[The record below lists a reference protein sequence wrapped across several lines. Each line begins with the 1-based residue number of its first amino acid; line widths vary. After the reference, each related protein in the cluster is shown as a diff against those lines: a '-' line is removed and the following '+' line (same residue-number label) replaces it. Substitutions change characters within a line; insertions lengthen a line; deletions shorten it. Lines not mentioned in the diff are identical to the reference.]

1 MASIESEV
9 IDPSAAIERFKK
21 AAAEL
26 AFSRR
31 SFMGMGVAGA
41 AAAGAVLLATPSPAQ
56 EPLHNG
62 YPQVDVLNFLLQV
75 KYITATLYSYLTTG
89 SDLPAASGTTV
100 GSAQVFNPPK
110 QITFTSIANGPSAQ
124 QLTDMFNEMFYDE
137 LSHVI
142 DLRNLI
148 QSASPGQPVGAT
160 AVASR
165 ANLNLLGNSLPATTP
180 PTAAITMTQSQA
192 IAMSRMLEDLS
203 VSAAA
208 GAAVYLTGTNLAYV
222 SQMMAA
228 DGFHAGALR
237 LVSIQAGAQYQPT
250 EFPFGN
256 VTSSAETLES
266 IAGFTTATSKTI
278 YAMNLGTA
286 APSVGNIA
294 LGTGLSVPQSVI
306 ASVVDQPSVT
316 PYGIATSGSA
326 TITNV
331 SDTST
336 ILSGQPISG
345 TGIPAN
351 AYVKSVT
358 ANTITISANASAT
371 TKAVTLSGATV
382 AGSNVILGA
391 TNVASSVVGQQVTGT
406 GIPANTMI
414 TAATSSPN
422 TLVLSNNATA
432 SSTATFTGD
441 VSSGNNVIKNVSSF
455 TGITLGLPIS
465 GAGIP
470 SGATVAALDT
480 TDLTVT
486 ISVVAS
492 ATATGVTLT
501 CATLV
506 TLTIPTELVTVGQS
520 SITLTGAIPSTS
532 VLTLNIVQ
540 ADSMDVVPGDP
551 GSASASAG
559 GPSLI
564 AGTSPSTY
572 QGFFNTAG
580 AGSTSATGT
589 QAGLAFARNFSQVLQ
604 VLLGTNA
611 TNTFVTNQSSEG
623 GFYPYGVTGTI
634 SSIQPF

>member
-9 IDPSAAIERFKK
+9 IDPSTAIERFKK
-21 AAAEL
+21 TASEL
-26 AFSRR
+26 ALSRR

-41 AAAGAVLLATPSPAQ
+41 AAAGAVLLSPPSAAQ

-89 SDLPAASGTTV
+89 KDLPSDSGATV

-110 QITFTSIANGPSAQ
+110 QMTFTSVANGPSAQ

-237 LVSIQAGAQYQPT
+237 LVAIQAGAQYQPT

-266 IAGFTTATSKTI
+266 ISGFTTAASKTV

-286 APSVGNIA
+286 APSVGNIV
-294 LGTGLSVPQSVI
+294 LGTGLSVPNSVI
-306 ASVVDQPSVT
+306 TAVVNQPSVT
-316 PYGIATSGSA
+316 PYAIATSGSA
-326 TITNV
+326 TLTNV

-336 ILSGQPISG
+336 VLPGQPITG

-351 AYVKSVT
+351 TYVLST
-358 ANTITISANASAT
+358 TSNTISISAKATAT
-371 TKAVTLSGATV
+371 TAKVTLTGATV
-382 AGSNVILGA
+382 SGSNVVLGA
-391 TNVASSVVGQQVTGT
+391 SNVGSSVVGQQVTGT

-414 TAATSSPN
+414 TLATSNPN

-432 SSTATFTGD
+432 SSTVTVTGN
-441 VSSGNNVIKNVSSF
+441 VTSGNNVITNVSSA
-455 TGITLGLPIS
+455 TGVVVGLPIS

-470 SGATVAALDT
+470 AGATVAAIDT
-480 TDLTVT
+480 TNLTIT

-492 ATATGVTLT
+492 ASGTPVALT
-501 CATLV
+501 CATPV
-506 TLTIPTELVTVGQS
+506 TLTIPTEIVTVGQS
-520 SITLTGAIPSTS
+520 SIALAGAIPSTS

-540 ADSMDVVPGDP
+540 ADSMDVIPGDP

-611 TNTFVTNQSSEG
+611 TNAFVTNQSSEG